1 MTKFRGL
8 LTWKSLA
15 HKVACIHAHRD
26 LVFLVHKLIYCLHS
40 GNVSRLS
47 SFIFEEKRRGGP
59 NNRAKIGIQPT
70 FISGFKRRG
79 CPPLRRGKSWRTV
92 YRQGVYGW
100 KNRGQP
106 VTHAREFMA
115 RATMEQV
122 LFRYAKKKKWDKNG
136 SPRSGFTRFIGPINS
151 R

>member
-1 MTKFRGL
+1 MHTVTLSFLSTNLSIVSTLG
-8 LTWKSLA
+8 T
-15 HKVACIHAHRD
+15 
-26 LVFLVHKLIYCLHS
+26 FLVYHHLY
-40 GNVSRLS
+40 SR
-47 SFIFEEKRRGGP
+47 KRGGEGRTIAP
-59 NNRAKIGIQPT
+59 RSGSNPLL
-70 FISGFKRRG
+70 SGFKRRG